1 MKTFICEY
9 CTKVCKSNNS
19 KRQHEIRCK
28 QNPDCLPP
36 VKKTQA
42 WYDAM
47 KTKRGTTARN
57 QFSKA
62 RDEGRVIL
70 MSASTKEKLSASA
83 TKQNKTQWTDEARTK
98 HSMIMK
104 QVVIDNPDSYSK
116 SNVCG
121 RVKMTMYNGQKL
133 KGSWEV
139 KTAQWLDANN
149 IEWQCEEKPQPY
161 FWDNGWHLYF
171 PDFYLPTLNAY
182 IEVKG
187 YQQER
192 DDAKWSQFKN
202 ELIIIDST
210 VINNLSSYTF
220 TQLRQLKRY
229 GPVT

>member
-1 MKTFICEY
+1 MEPFICEY
-9 CTKVCKSNNS
+9 CAKVCKSISS

-28 QNPDCLPP
+28 KNPNCIQP

-47 KTKRGTTARN
+47 EAKRGTTGRN

-62 RDEGRVIL
+62 RDEGRVVL
-70 MSASTKEKLSASA
+70 MSDITKAKLSASA
-83 TKQNKTQWTDEARTK
+83 TEQNKTRWTDDARAK
-98 HSMIMK
+98 HSTIMK
-104 QVVIDNPDSYSK
+104 QVVLDNPDSYSK
-116 SNVCG
+116 NNVCG
-121 RVKMTMYNGQKL
+121 RVKIVEYNGRKL

-139 KTAQWLDANN
+139 KTARWLDSNN
-149 IEWQCEEKPQPY
+149 IIWQCEVNPQPY

-171 PDFYLPTLNAY
+171 PDFYLPALNVY

-187 YQQER
+187 YHQDR

-202 ELIIIDST
+202 KLIIIDRT
-210 VINNLSSYTF
+210 VVNTLSSYTVDE
-220 TQLRQLKRY
+220 LIQLKRY